1 MKISWSLTNRIF
13 FATALMAVLSIG
25 LAIYVVNVA
34 VTRQAEDELRRG
46 LEDAATL
53 VEHNRDLL
61 VEQFA
66 REARLIADLPKLKAA
81 VGVDHAPTVRPIA
94 EDYQQQIGSDVFV
107 VTNADGTVLAQIG
120 DVDLP
125 PDHVTQLPTVQA
137 ALTGRATASFWP
149 RAGGDVQVVTI
160 PIWIDQTHP
169 ELLGTLSVGF
179 SLDENLAQRFKQ
191 LTGSEI
197 AFLVGDTVQ
206 ASTLPAEH
214 AATLADTTAMADGDT
229 LWIGDEEYVAV
240 TRTLSIAGGSFA
252 VPAVGD
258 NLAQA
263 PVAVI
268 LRSRTE

>member
-1 MKISWSLTNRIF
+1 M
-13 FATALMAVLSIG
+13 
-25 LAIYVVNVA
+25 
-34 VTRQAEDELRRG
+34 
-46 LEDAATL
+46 
-53 VEHNRDLL
+53 
-61 VEQFA
+61 
-66 REARLIADLPKLKAA
+66 
-81 VGVDHAPTVRPIA
+81 RPIA

-206 ASTLPAEH
+206 ASTLPRS
-214 AATLADTTAMADGDT
+214 
-229 LWIGDEEYVAV
+229 
-240 TRTLSIAGGSFA
+240 TRPPLQTRPRWPTGTRCGSGTRSTWRS
-252 VPAVGD
+252 PA
-258 NLAQA
+258 
-263 PVAVI
+263 P
-268 LRSRTE
+268 SR